1 LTSLGGAS
9 TITSHRHGGD
19 EKEVVE
25 MVIVEMYGENRDT
38 GEEISWVREAPG
50 EGSLVVDYEYL
61 SMASEVIRNGGEGA
75 RQVRRRVQDMLMDVD
90 ELEQEL
96 EDQHEKLEKQLT
108 ATEVAIAAL
117 QTLRVDCK
125 RVLEGKY

>member
-1 LTSLGGAS
+1 
-9 TITSHRHGGD
+9 
-19 EKEVVE
+19 
-25 MVIVEMYGENRDT
+25 MVIVEIYGENRDT
-38 GEEISWVREAPG
+38 GEELSWVREAPG

-61 SMASEVIRNGGEGA
+61 STASEIIRNGGKGVK
-75 RQVRRRVQDMLMDVD
+75 QVRRRIQDMLIDVD

-96 EDQHEKLEKQLT
+96 EDQREKLEKQLT
-108 ATEVAIAAL
+108 ATEVAIATL